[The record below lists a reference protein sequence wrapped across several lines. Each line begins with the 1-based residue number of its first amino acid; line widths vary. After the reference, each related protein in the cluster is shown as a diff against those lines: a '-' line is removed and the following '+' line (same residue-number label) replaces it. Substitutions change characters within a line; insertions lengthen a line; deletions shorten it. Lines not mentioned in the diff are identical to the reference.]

1 MRKTRV
7 ISQTHSARVRING
20 SCYVTEKES
29 SVVSPFM
36 MFEPQKAFMQVNT
49 LLNSGYTVG
58 GIGFNCGV
66 LPLPK
71 ADKTQENYLN
81 VFKSDCSYLVAIPKG
96 ANSDGLAGY
105 GTQLLCEA
113 STMSS
118 FFAYAVARSAFFG
131 VEYAPKCVEMFSYIM
146 DNYVYD
152 FGFYCSLGKYRDTLR
167 NIMQY
172 ESNVYDRLMGRVQNI
187 AQNDQ
192 ELDRINSNYAK

>member
-1 MRKTRV
+1 MIFNSVKK
-7 ISQTHSARVRING
+7 G

-29 SVVSPFM
+29 SVVYPFM

-49 LLNSGYTVG
+49 LLNSGYTIDG
-58 GIGFNCGV
+58 MDFNCGV

-71 ADKTQENYLN
+71 ADKAQENYLN

-105 GTQLLCEA
+105 GTQLLCET

-131 VEYAPKCVEMFSYIM
+131 SEYAPKCVEMFSYIM

-152 FGFYCSLGKYRDTLR
+152 FGFYCSLGTYRDTLR
-167 NIMQY
+167 NIMPY
-172 ESNVYDRLMGRVQNI
+172 ESNVYDRLMGHSSYV
-187 AQNDQ
+187 AQNNQ